1 MTCLLFNKWSGNGG
15 VKSEKKEKIKMGQN
29 DDRIL
34 LRKKVIEL
42 EGVDFKKFVQSSKAN
57 KIRNNSRAVPK
68 YPTLQGTK
76 KVNNHNKNKFS
87 EKKVRHTF
95 VVEPQK
101 KDLSKRKKLSLLE
114 GKQAIKL
121 EIKKYIKW
129 SGVYQWTGLTLEE
142 RKDKLIEKIKAL
154 HSEERMIDDE
164 FIYPRG
170 IDYVQKVI
178 LFTHRRV
185 QYLNLSCAEIKKE
198 YAQMDLVW
206 TLDWI
211 NRFSDI
217 EELQHYFLNNFKSK
231 SKEIA
236 LKDFLILSGKT
247 VNEFY
252 KIRTSSG
259 DLYGIKK
266 GKTRYLKYS
275 ECEYILKNYWQKSYS
290 RILSVI
296 IGELD
301 ISVLRK
307 EYGFIKFEKK
317 MINRTYNI
325 NDINATNNVVTLK
338 SLNINSHQ
346 LSLLKKYIYK
356 NHPLQK
362 ELVYDSSTKSYYFSK
377 EGYEWFNKIYSVSN
391 KTYQRIQKDLIWHK
405 EYFRK
410 RMVYFQNEYLDL
422 SYQNVKDVWRLTEL
436 EYECY
441 MSLGKFI
448 LTKDNLSYKYFEHL
462 FVELELRH
470 LVYKKN
476 EIAKNENKKHLV
488 KKRKTKYKQINDLPF
503 FGSYEGIVVN
513 YTTIKNVVE
522 IYIETNDAE
531 ENLKFVKLKVDLSL
545 IEHHERIMFMQ
556 FLKRGVS
563 IWFEVSENQIT
574 GEMELE
580 SFTVRQVLC
589 FKRTE
594 KPDGS
599 AAYKSDL

>member
-1 MTCLLFNKWSGNGG
+1 M
-15 VKSEKKEKIKMGQN
+15 
-29 DDRIL
+29 
-34 LRKKVIEL
+34 IEL
-42 EGVDFKKFVQSSKAN
+42 EGVDFKKFVQSTKAN
-57 KIRNNSRAVPK
+57 KIRNNTRAVPK

-76 KVNNHNKNKFS
+76 KINNQDKNRLS
-87 EKKVRHTF
+87 GNKVRHTIF
-95 VVEPQK
+95 FEPQK
-101 KDLSKRKKLSLLE
+101 KDLSKNKKMSVLE

-129 SGVYQWTGLTLEE
+129 SGVYQWTGLTLDE
-142 RKDKLIEKIKAL
+142 RKEKLIEKINDL
-154 HSEERMIDDE
+154 HSEEKMIDDE

-185 QYLNLSCAEIKKE
+185 QYLNLNCAKIKKE

-206 TLDWI
+206 TLEWI
-211 NRFSDI
+211 NKFSDV
-217 EELQHYFLNNFKSK
+217 EGLKHYFLNNLKNE

-236 LKDFLILSGKT
+236 LKDFLNLSGKT

-275 ECEYILKNYWQKSYS
+275 ECEYIFKNHWQKSYS

-296 IGELD
+296 IGEVGED
-301 ISVLRK
+301 VLRK
-307 EYGFIKFEKK
+307 EYGFIRFEKK
-317 MINRTYNI
+317 LINRTCNI
-325 NDINATNNVVTLK
+325 NDIDVMDNIVSLK

-362 ELVYDSSTKSYYFSK
+362 ELIYDSSTNEYYLSK
-377 EGYEWFNKIYSVSN
+377 EGYEWFKNIYCASNKIGE
-391 KTYQRIQKDLIWHK
+391 RIQTDLFWHQD
-405 EYFRK
+405 YFKK
-410 RMVYFQNEYLDL
+410 RMMYLQNEHLDL
-422 SYQNVKDVWRLTEL
+422 SYSNVKNVWKLTKL

-441 MSLGKFI
+441 IALGRFKLGEI
-448 LTKDNLSYKYFEHL
+448 YMSYKDYEQL
-462 FVELELRH
+462 FVELKLRH
-470 LVYKKN
+470 FAFIKN
-476 EIAKNENKKHLV
+476 NVEKNRNKRHLK
-488 KKRKTKYKQINDLPF
+488 KKRKTKYTQINDLPF
-503 FGSYEGIVVN
+503 YGSYEGIVVN

-522 IYIETNDAE
+522 IYVETNDAE
-531 ENLKFVKLKVDLSL
+531 EDLKFVKLKVDLSL

-563 IWFEVSENQIT
+563 IWFAVFENQIT

-594 KPDGS
+594 KSDGS
-599 AAYKSDL
+599 VTYKSDL

>member
-1 MTCLLFNKWSGNGG
+1 M
-15 VKSEKKEKIKMGQN
+15 
-29 DDRIL
+29 
-34 LRKKVIEL
+34 
-42 EGVDFKKFVQSSKAN
+42 EGVDFKKFVQSTKAN
-57 KIRNNSRAVPK
+57 KIRNNTRAVPK

-76 KVNNHNKNKFS
+76 KINNQDKNRLS
-87 EKKVRHTF
+87 GNKVRHTF

-101 KDLSKRKKLSLLE
+101 KDLSKNKKMSVLE

-129 SGVYQWTGLTLEE
+129 SGVYQWTGLTLDE
-142 RKDKLIEKIKAL
+142 RKEKLIEKINDL
-154 HSEERMIDDE
+154 HSEEKMIDDE

-185 QYLNLSCAEIKKE
+185 QYLNLNCAKIKKE

-206 TLDWI
+206 TLEWI
-211 NRFSDI
+211 NKFSDV
-217 EELQHYFLNNFKSK
+217 EGLKHYFLNNLKNE

-236 LKDFLILSGKT
+236 LKDFLNLSGKT

-275 ECEYILKNYWQKSYS
+275 ECEYIFKNHWQKSYS

-296 IGELD
+296 IGEVGED
-301 ISVLRK
+301 VLRK
-307 EYGFIKFEKK
+307 EYGFIRFEKK
-317 MINRTYNI
+317 LINRTCNI
-325 NDINATNNVVTLK
+325 NDIDVMDNIVSLK

-362 ELVYDSSTKSYYFSK
+362 ELIYDSSTNEYYLSK
-377 EGYEWFNKIYSVSN
+377 EGYEWFKNIYCASNKIGE
-391 KTYQRIQKDLIWHK
+391 RIQTDLFWHQD
-405 EYFRK
+405 YFKK
-410 RMVYFQNEYLDL
+410 RMMYLQNEHLDL
-422 SYQNVKDVWRLTEL
+422 SYSNVKNVWKLTKL

-441 MSLGKFI
+441 IALGRFKLGEI
-448 LTKDNLSYKYFEHL
+448 YMSYKDYEQL
-462 FVELELRH
+462 FVELKLRH
-470 LVYKKN
+470 FAFIKN
-476 EIAKNENKKHLV
+476 NVEKNRNKRHLK
-488 KKRKTKYKQINDLPF
+488 KKRKTKYTQINDLPF
-503 FGSYEGIVVN
+503 YGSYEGIVVN

-522 IYIETNDAE
+522 IYVETNDAE
-531 ENLKFVKLKVDLSL
+531 EDLKFVKLKVDLSL

-563 IWFEVSENQIT
+563 IWFEVFENQIT

-594 KPDGS
+594 KSDGS
-599 AAYKSDL
+599 VTYKSDL

>member
-1 MTCLLFNKWSGNGG
+1 M
-15 VKSEKKEKIKMGQN
+15 
-29 DDRIL
+29 
-34 LRKKVIEL
+34 IEL
-42 EGVDFKKFVQSSKAN
+42 EGVDFKKFVQSTKAN
-57 KIRNNSRAVPK
+57 KIRNNTRAVPK

-76 KVNNHNKNKFS
+76 KINNQDKNRLS
-87 EKKVRHTF
+87 GNKVRHTF

-101 KDLSKRKKLSLLE
+101 KDLSKNKKMSVLE
-114 GKQAIKL
+114 GKHAIKL

-129 SGVYQWTGLTLEE
+129 SGVYQWTGLTLDE
-142 RKDKLIEKIKAL
+142 RKEKLIEKINDL
-154 HSEERMIDDE
+154 HSEEKMIDDE

-185 QYLNLSCAEIKKE
+185 QYLNLNCAKIKKE

-206 TLDWI
+206 TLEWI
-211 NRFSDI
+211 NKFSDV
-217 EELQHYFLNNFKSK
+217 EGLKHYFLNNLKNE

-236 LKDFLILSGKT
+236 LKDFLNLSGKT

-275 ECEYILKNYWQKSYS
+275 ECEYIFKNHWQKSYS

-296 IGELD
+296 IGEVGED
-301 ISVLRK
+301 VLRK
-307 EYGFIKFEKK
+307 EYGFIRFEKK
-317 MINRTYNI
+317 LINRTCNI
-325 NDINATNNVVTLK
+325 NDIDVMDNIVSLK

-362 ELVYDSSTKSYYFSK
+362 ELIYDSSTNEYYLSK
-377 EGYEWFNKIYSVSN
+377 EGYEWFKNIYCASNKIGE
-391 KTYQRIQKDLIWHK
+391 RIQTDLFWHQD
-405 EYFRK
+405 YFKK
-410 RMVYFQNEYLDL
+410 RMMYLQNEHLDL
-422 SYQNVKDVWRLTEL
+422 SYSNVKNVWKLTKL

-441 MSLGKFI
+441 IALGRFKLGEI
-448 LTKDNLSYKYFEHL
+448 YMSYKDYEQL
-462 FVELELRH
+462 FVELKLRH
-470 LVYKKN
+470 FAFIKN
-476 EIAKNENKKHLV
+476 NVEKNRNKRHLK
-488 KKRKTKYKQINDLPF
+488 KKRKTKYTQINDLPF
-503 FGSYEGIVVN
+503 YGSYEGIVVN

-522 IYIETNDAE
+522 IYVETNDAE
-531 ENLKFVKLKVDLSL
+531 EDLKFVKLKVDLSL

-563 IWFEVSENQIT
+563 IWFEVFENQIT

-594 KPDGS
+594 KSDGS
-599 AAYKSDL
+599 VTYKSDL

>member
-1 MTCLLFNKWSGNGG
+1 M
-15 VKSEKKEKIKMGQN
+15 
-29 DDRIL
+29 
-34 LRKKVIEL
+34 IEL
-42 EGVDFKKFVQSSKAN
+42 EGVDFKKFVQSTKAN
-57 KIRNNSRAVPK
+57 KIRNNTRAVPK

-76 KVNNHNKNKFS
+76 KINNQDKNRLS
-87 EKKVRHTF
+87 GNKVRHTF

-101 KDLSKRKKLSLLE
+101 KDLSKNKKMSVLE

-129 SGVYQWTGLTLEE
+129 SGVYQWTGLTLDE
-142 RKDKLIEKIKAL
+142 RKEKLIEKINDL
-154 HSEERMIDDE
+154 HSEEKMIDDE

-185 QYLNLSCAEIKKE
+185 QYLNLNCAKIKKE

-206 TLDWI
+206 TLEWI
-211 NRFSDI
+211 NKFSDV
-217 EELQHYFLNNFKSK
+217 EGLKHYFLNNLKNE

-236 LKDFLILSGKT
+236 LKDFLNLSGKT

-275 ECEYILKNYWQKSYS
+275 ECEYIFKNHWQKSYS

-296 IGELD
+296 IGEVGED
-301 ISVLRK
+301 VLRK
-307 EYGFIKFEKK
+307 EYGFIRFEKK
-317 MINRTYNI
+317 LINRTCNI
-325 NDINATNNVVTLK
+325 NDIDVIDNIVSLK

-362 ELVYDSSTKSYYFSK
+362 ELIYDSSTNEYYLSK
-377 EGYEWFNKIYSVSN
+377 EGYEWFKNIYCASNKIGE
-391 KTYQRIQKDLIWHK
+391 RIQTDLFWHQD
-405 EYFRK
+405 YFKK
-410 RMVYFQNEYLDL
+410 RMMYLQNEHLDL
-422 SYQNVKDVWRLTEL
+422 SYSNVKNVWKLTKL

-441 MSLGKFI
+441 IALGRFKLGEI
-448 LTKDNLSYKYFEHL
+448 YMSYKDYEQL
-462 FVELELRH
+462 FVELKLRH
-470 LVYKKN
+470 FAFIKN
-476 EIAKNENKKHLV
+476 NVEKNRNKRHLK
-488 KKRKTKYKQINDLPF
+488 KKRKTKYTQINDLPF
-503 FGSYEGIVVN
+503 YGSYEGIVVN

-522 IYIETNDAE
+522 IYVETNDAE
-531 ENLKFVKLKVDLSL
+531 EDLKFVKLKVDLSL

-563 IWFEVSENQIT
+563 IWFEVFENQIT

-594 KPDGS
+594 KSDGS
-599 AAYKSDL
+599 VTYKSDL

>member
-1 MTCLLFNKWSGNGG
+1 
-15 VKSEKKEKIKMGQN
+15 MGQN
-29 DDRIL
+29 ADRIL

-57 KIRNNSRAVPK
+57 KVRNNSRAIPK
-68 YPTLQGTK
+68 YPILQGTK
-76 KVNNHNKNKFS
+76 KSNVHNKNRLS
-87 EKKVRHTF
+87 VNKVRHTF
-95 VVEPQK
+95 IVEPQK
-101 KDLSKRKKLSLLE
+101 KDLSKQKKMSLLE

-129 SGVYQWTGLTLEE
+129 SGVYQWTGLTLQE
-142 RKDKLIEKIKAL
+142 RKDKLIEKINDL
-154 HSEERMIDDE
+154 HSEEHMIDDE

-185 QYLNLSCAEIKKE
+185 QYLNLSFAEIKKE
-198 YAQMDLVW
+198 YAKMDLVW
-206 TLDWI
+206 TLEWI
-211 NRFSDI
+211 NKFSDI
-217 EELQHYFLNNFKSK
+217 EELQHYFLNNLKSK

-301 ISVLRK
+301 VGVLHK

-317 MINRTYNI
+317 LINRTCNI
-325 NDINATNNVVTLK
+325 NDIYVMDNIVSLK

-362 ELVYDSSTKSYYFSK
+362 ELIYDSSTKSYYFSEK
-377 EGYEWFNKIYSVSN
+377 GYEWFNNIYGASN
-391 KTYQRIQKDLIWHK
+391 NIGERIQKDLIWHQD
-405 EYFRK
+405 YFKK
-410 RMVYFQNEYLDL
+410 RMMYLQNENLDL
-422 SYQNVKDVWRLTEL
+422 SYSNVKNVWKLTEL

-441 MSLGKFI
+441 IALGRFKMGEI
-448 LTKDNLSYKYFEHL
+448 YMSYKDYEQL
-462 FVELELRH
+462 FVELKLRH
-470 LVYKKN
+470 FVFVKN
-476 EIAKNENKKHLV
+476 NVEKNKNKRHLV

-503 FGSYEGIVVN
+503 YGSYEGIVVN

-522 IYIETNDAE
+522 IYVEINDAVE
-531 ENLKFVKLKVDLSL
+531 DLKFVKLKVDLSL

-563 IWFEVSENQIT
+563 IWFEVFENQIT

-594 KPDGS
+594 KSDGS
-599 AAYKSDL
+599 VSYKSDL